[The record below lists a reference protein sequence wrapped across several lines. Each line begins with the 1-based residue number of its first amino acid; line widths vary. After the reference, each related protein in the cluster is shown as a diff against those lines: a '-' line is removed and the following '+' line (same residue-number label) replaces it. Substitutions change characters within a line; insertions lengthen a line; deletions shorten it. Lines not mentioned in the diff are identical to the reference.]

1 MKMTALERA
10 KKNNQPPELKPCRE
24 CENSERVGEG
34 LFCKVNGK
42 LILPRFE
49 ELCLCRGKL
58 KGKGVK

>member
-1 MKMTALERA
+1 MTAIERS
-10 KKNNQPPELKPCRE
+10 KKNNQPEELKPCRE
-24 CENSERVGEG
+24 CENSERGPQGG

-58 KGKGVK
+58 KGKDVK